1 VSARRDAKLVEFPEG
16 PHVFDGRALTTP
28 VVLKNATTNR
38 RCRMVEGSDNRIL
51 NVETKA
57 PFSYSDA
64 CVEKGPT
71 IAFNEESYRQAH
83 AFMQTFLKDLFQL
96 R

>member
-1 VSARRDAKLVEFPEG
+1 VSAGGDAKLVEFPQG
-16 PHVFDGRALTTP
+16 PHVFDGRGLKTP

-51 NVETKA
+51 NVDTKA

-71 IAFNEESYRQAH
+71 IAFNEEANTQAH
-83 AFMQTFLKDLFQL
+83 AFMRQFLKDLFQL

>member
-1 VSARRDAKLVEFPEG
+1 
-16 PHVFDGRALTTP
+16 
-28 VVLKNATTNR
+28 
-38 RCRMVEGSDNRIL
+38 MVEGSDNQIL
-51 NVETKA
+51 NVDTKA

-83 AFMQTFLKDLFQL
+83 AFMRQFLKDLFQL
-96 R
+96 P